1 MGLKRLS
8 SLAFPEI
15 RNLLNSGA
23 VGGVTLLLCHLASLG
38 VIAVPT
44 WRAIGP
50 QVRVE
55 LSSNVL
61 HIALVQLKIILAI
74 AVIGA
79 TAGAASHLLLSG
91 IGFRV
96 RRLRVL
102 WLSLAIA
109 TICAI
114 RIIAQRP
121 ALFEDWLWRR
131 GGILAAAQVFIV
143 ESLGCDR
150 LTLVIAVLL
159 AAWLAAVVWRHR
171 SALGAKPPTIAAGLL
186 VGLWSA
192 LNSSHP
198 QYRGSAKPV
207 IVLAADSLR
216 PDHFSSEGY
225 FRRTTPNIDRLRK
238 NAVWIPNFFSPIAST
253 TASWASMLS
262 GVYPHRHGVRD
273 LFPRREE
280 TNLLLPTLPKLLH
293 AHGYE
298 TVVASDYAGEMFNRV
313 RFGFDRVE
321 APPETSLELLVDRE
335 LFQRLPLAM
344 AFLTGSFGQWLLP
357 IGRYLPCNAD
367 PQLLT
372 DRVESELLRLVGEG
386 RPFLLVVF
394 YSVTHLP
401 FAAPMPDATAF
412 TRADYQGAS
421 RYSYE
426 IQQLSDIPRL
436 SNRPTDEEV
445 QQVRALYDGALR
457 SFDRQVGR
465 VIGLLERAGLK
476 GDQRLVVVTG
486 DHGEGLFEPGA
497 TTEHGK
503 WFAGGEAAN
512 RTPLLLEGAG
522 LSAGTPKEL
531 ASGVDFLP
539 TIADALKLPIP
550 DGLDGLSALRA
561 DDAPRAVFA
570 ETTLWLGGEPSAP
583 PGTIAYPAVTE
594 LLEVEPKSHALV
606 LQNRYLDVTVTAKLR
621 AIRKGPWELVYTP
634 TRQLARWELFNLHDD
649 PFGQRETSATH
660 PETLDSLR
668 RELIQ
673 WLTLD
678 PLRWMDANQ
687 RLVSRNEQ

>member
-15 RNLLNSGA
+15 RNLLNSAA
-23 VGGVTLLLCHLASLG
+23 VGGAALLLCHLASFG
-38 VIAVPT
+38 VAAVPT
-44 WRAIGP
+44 WKAIGP
-50 QVRVE
+50 QVRPE
-55 LSSNVL
+55 LSSNLL
-61 HIALVQLKIILAI
+61 HILLVQLKIGLAV

-79 TAGAASHLLLSG
+79 TAGIASHLLMSG

-96 RRLRVL
+96 RPWRVL
-102 WLSLAIA
+102 WLSLAMT

-114 RIIAQRP
+114 RIVARRP

-143 ESLGCDR
+143 ERLGREHID
-150 LTLVIAVLL
+150 LAIAIGLGLWVAMVL
-159 AAWLAAVVWRHR
+159 WRHR
-171 SALGAKPPTIAAGLL
+171 FVLRTKPPTIAAGLL
-186 VGLWSA
+186 VGLSSPF
-192 LNSSHP
+192 NPSHP
-198 QYRGSAKPV
+198 HYRGSGKPV

-225 FRRTTPNIDRLRK
+225 FRATTPNIDRLRT
-238 NAVWIPNFFSPIAST
+238 NAAWIPNFFSPIAST

-273 LFPRREE
+273 LFPRQEE

-293 AHGYE
+293 AHGYQ
-298 TVVASDYAGEMFNRV
+298 TLVVSDYAGEMFNRV

-321 APPETSLELLVDRE
+321 APPATSLEVLIDRE

-344 AFLTGSFGQWLLP
+344 AFLTGSFGQWALP
-357 IGRYLPCNAD
+357 IGRYLPVNAD
-367 PQLLT
+367 PELLT
-372 DRVESELLRLVGEG
+372 DRVESELLRLVGDE
-386 RPFLLVVF
+386 RPFLIVVF

-412 TRADYQGAS
+412 THSDYRGAS

-426 IQQLSDIPRL
+426 IQQVNDIARL
-436 SNRPTDEEV
+436 STRPTEDEV

-465 VIGLLERAGLK
+465 VVGLLERLGFER
-476 GDQRLVVVTG
+476 DQRLVVVTG

-522 LSAGTPKEL
+522 ASAGTLKEL

-539 TIADALKLPIP
+539 TIADALQLPIP
-550 DGLDGLSALRA
+550 DDLDGVSALRA
-561 DDAPRAVFA
+561 DRSSRAIFA
-570 ETTLWLGGEPSAP
+570 ETALWLGGEPSAP
-583 PGTIAYPAVTE
+583 PGAISYPPVTE
-594 LLEVEPKSHALV
+594 LLEVEPQSHALV
-606 LQNRYLDVTVTAKLR
+606 LQSRYLDLTVAAKLR
-621 AIRKGPWELVYTP
+621 AIRRGPWELVYTP
-634 TRQLARWELFNLHDD
+634 TLQAPRWELFNLRDD
-649 PFGQRETSATH
+649 PFGQKDLSATY
-660 PETLDSLR
+660 PETFASLR
-668 RELIQ
+668 AELTQ
-673 WLTLD
+673 WLILD
-678 PLRWMDANQ
+678 PLRWLDANQ
-687 RLVSRNEQ
+687 RLVSRSEQ